1 MPNTCIYRID
11 YRYRSS
17 LSLAFDADHAT
28 AYVEAPENIWR
39 DQLESMC
46 CGKIE
51 GFSSLNSFSKVNLIK
66 LT

>member
-1 MPNTCIYRID
+1 MPNTCIYKID

-28 AYVEAPENIWR
+28 AYVEAPENVWR

-46 CGKIE
+46 YKKID
-51 GFSSLNSFSKVNLIK
+51 GFSSLNSFSRINPIK
-66 LT
+66 LA